1 MKCELIVERE
11 SIMSQ
16 EELDDNNLFPN
27 YLVPRK
33 PADHEKQG
41 DEWQGFVNDI
51 KVSMKKMI
59 QE

>member
-1 MKCELIVERE
+1 
-11 SIMSQ
+11 MSQ

-27 YLVPRK
+27 YLVLRK

-59 QE
+59 QEQKSIYH